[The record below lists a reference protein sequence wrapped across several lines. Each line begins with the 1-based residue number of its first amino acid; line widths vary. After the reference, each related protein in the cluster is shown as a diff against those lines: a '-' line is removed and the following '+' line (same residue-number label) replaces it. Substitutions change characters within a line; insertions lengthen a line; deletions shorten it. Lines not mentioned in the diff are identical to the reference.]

1 MTSYASEE
9 AAAERA
15 AQLRRI
21 GIWPAV
27 IPQAD
32 GRWRLSVD
40 LAGPLEEEAHERGL
54 PVTHRRGGPGRPRR
68 GMR

>member
-1 MTSYASEE
+1 MRTYPTEE
-9 AAAERA
+9 LADARVTA
-15 AQLRRI
+15 LRRI

-32 GRWRLSVD
+32 GRFRLSVD